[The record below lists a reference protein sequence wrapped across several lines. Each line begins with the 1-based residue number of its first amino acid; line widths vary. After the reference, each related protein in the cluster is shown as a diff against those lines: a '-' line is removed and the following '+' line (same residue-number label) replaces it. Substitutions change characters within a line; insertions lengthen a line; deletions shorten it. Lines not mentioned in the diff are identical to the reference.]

1 MFERMNRRLEAL
13 QKQIDAEKERQGQ
26 ATTGL
31 TTTTAVERHHAKR
44 EEERKMADFQD
55 TDPASGVPL
64 CTPPS
69 GLGRPLQFSGDV
81 EWMPPIKFQNSDGT
95 PAKRDGD
102 TVTITV
108 EMGRDPSIPPD
119 YSKLQRLDP
128 RRDGDRYFDDKG
140 QELPKPTTNDE
151 WQKVSAILRQT
162 TGIGIRTAHDKR
174 KIGA

>member
-1 MFERMNRRLEAL
+1 MFERLSRR
-13 QKQIDAEKERQGQ
+13 QQILAEQIQREKEAQGKPQ
-26 ATTGL
+26 DGL
-31 TTTTAVERHHAKR
+31 TVPTAVERHHAVQQEKR
-44 EEERKMADFQD
+44 QIGDFQD
-55 TDPASGVPL
+55 ADPASGVPL

-81 EWMPPIKFQNSDGT
+81 EWMPRIEFQNSDGT

-108 EMGRDPSIPPD
+108 EENYERAKNLFMEACWRAAASTPYRSIILGADGNAIPPD
-119 YSKLQRLDP
+119 QIADVRP
-128 RRDGDRYFDDKG
+128 
-140 QELPKPTTNDE
+140 
-151 WQKVSAILRQT
+151 T